1 MGQRGLKE
9 NQKVKKRMS
18 EAQRKKEKERQEDR
32 RKCGVLRWR
41 LERPLPQQSR
51 VI

>member
-18 EAQRKKEKERQEDR
+18 EAQRKKEKERQAEGGNVAC
-32 RKCGVLRWR
+32 CGGDWR
-41 LERPLPQQSR
+41 DPSPSNLE
-51 VI
+51 